1 MNSLQSAL
9 NNQNGDYVKN
19 HDLFFK
25 FYHEVLNKHEPRKK
39 NFIRGNNKPLSWIR
53 RYLKLSCKEHVTETN
68 F

>member
-39 NFIRGNNKPLSWIR
+39 NFIRGNNKPLS
-53 RYLKLSCKEHVTETN
+53 
-68 F
+68 